1 MSALRESSADGAR
14 AGGCRRALAASSP
27 PVGAH
32 RARGLKPYE
41 CDGLSAYR
49 ETPLVPP
56 ARRRAQ
62 VARVLAGARADPTPV
77 VARGSGTGLS
87 GGALPL
93 ADGILLSLA
102 RFNRM
107 LAVDPAARR
116 ARVQPGVT
124 NLRISQHVA
133 PLGLYYAPDP
143 SSQIACSIGGNVAEN
158 SGGVHCLKYGLTVHN
173 VARVRAMTI
182 EGDCSSSARTRSTR
196 RLRPARARSPAPRA
210 CSR

>member
-1 MSALRESSADGAR
+1 MSAVHDATTGDRQA
-14 AGGCRRALAASSP
+14 RRAEVADRLACELP
-27 PVGAH
+27 PEAVLWDREA
-32 RARGLKPYE
+32 LKPYE

-49 ETPLVPP
+49 ETPLVAALP
-56 ARRRAQ
+56 ACEEDVAAVLR
-62 VARVLAGARADPTPV
+62 VARQTKTPV

-102 RFNRM
+102 KFNRV
-107 LAVDPAARR
+107 LEVHPFARK

-124 NLRISQHVA
+124 NLRVSQQAA

-158 SGGVHCLKYGLTVHN
+158 SGGVHCIKYGLTVHN
-173 VARVRAMTI
+173 VWKARVATI
-182 EGDCSSSARTRSTR
+182 EGDVVSLGSEA
-196 RLRPARARSPAPRA
+196 LD
-210 CSR
+210 